1 MSEEKR
7 RYFRI
12 NETIGLTYEVLD
24 HKREMAK
31 PDRSTDIWDLMSEQ
45 DQKIQKLLIEVE
57 EESPVVAALVAAFNQ
72 KLERVVH
79 QLIMESRLL
88 DKVASRVKEVSISAC
103 GLGFVADSC
112 IEKGA
117 RLRLELQLFP
127 SGAKIHT
134 HGRVVACDAIKNAY
148 YWRVEF
154 FDMRQSEQ
162 ERLIQHIVQR
172 QSAQLKENR
181 RP

>member
-1 MSEEKR
+1 MSDEKR

-12 NETIGLTYEVLD
+12 NETIGLSYELLD
-24 HKREMAK
+24 HKREK
-31 PDRSTDIWDLMSEQ
+31 TGQDRTADLWDLMSEQ
-45 DQKIQKLLIEVE
+45 DQKIQKLLVEVE
-57 EESPVVAALVAAFNQ
+57 DESPRVAALITAFNQ

-103 GLGFVADSC
+103 GLGFMAEST

-127 SGAKIHT
+127 SGAKIHSY
-134 HGRVVACDAIKNAY
+134 GRVVACDATKQGY
-148 YWRVEF
+148 YWRIEF